1 MARPRPPHLSDLCA
15 FVPSAYRSSTH
26 TNHYGVGIA
35 GVSDIEAAA
44 HDRAQTRQHVVGSV
58 IDLAGADRGGQ
69 LSFVREAQV
78 SQRGGDVVGRLV
90 EQFAF
95 DDAQHVRGDAGMEV
109 ELACVGEPTVG
120 PSGRAHVVVQKLRH
134 DRDEFGRGGPTIES
148 THLGPP
154 PSSRSSTS
162 HSVSATRRPIAAS
175 STDGV

>member
-15 FVPSAYRSSTH
+15 FWSAHRSSTH
-26 TNHYGVGIA
+26 TNHYELGIA

-44 HDRAQTRQHVVGSV
+44 HDRAQTRQHVVGPVVDVSGT
-58 IDLAGADRGGQ
+58 DGGGQ
-69 LSFVREAQV
+69 LRFVREAQV
-78 SQRGGDVVGRLV
+78 CQRGGDVVGRLV

-95 DDAQHVRGDAGMEV
+95 DDAQHVRGDTGMEV
-109 ELACVGEPTVG
+109 DRAVNGG
-120 PSGRAHVVVQKLRH
+120 AHVVIQKLRH
-134 DRDEFGRGGPTIES
+134 DRDEFGRGGPPVES